1 MEHKQ
6 TCHRPPTVRQ
16 TVFITTSTQR
26 RVFYHKIPK
35 QYNFSGGQTVWID
48 FVSFLTNWEIV
59 QYVPLYFVCSDPWV
73 LPPGVSENTSM
84 DNVLTINVSNV
95 LISNTI
101 WRKLRFAQTYQGGG
115 WRRWVGIQ
123 TVWFETT
130 VHMLFPS
137 NCQYGSFD
145 HDHGLF
151 LTVREYST
159 SFALQSYN
167 SVSWFRAFFISCIL
181 ISSQREMHWVV
192 LDSQYN
198 DSITEWAV

>member
-1 MEHKQ
+1 M
-6 TCHRPPTVRQ
+6 
-16 TVFITTSTQR
+16 
-26 RVFYHKIPK
+26 
-35 QYNFSGGQTVWID
+35 
-48 FVSFLTNWEIV
+48 
-59 QYVPLYFVCSDPWV
+59 CSDPWV

-84 DNVLTINVSNV
+84 DNVVTINVSNV
-95 LISNTI
+95 FISNTI

-159 SFALQSYN
+159 SFALHSYN
-167 SVSWFRAFFISCIL
+167 SVSWVRELFLFHAFWFHLKERCTQLSCTHSTTIQL
-181 ISSQREMHWVV
+181 QSE
-192 LDSQYN
+192 LCN
-198 DSITEWAV
+198 TA